1 VVVLLLS
8 AVLVRGI
15 RPTARV
21 NAAIV
26 GVTIGVLVLVI
37 VAGGTAIDT
46 ANWSPYFPFGAV
58 GVLGGAAVVFFAY
71 IGFDIVATTAEETR
85 NPQSDMPVGILGSLA
100 IVTVL
105 YVLVAAVI
113 TGMVPF
119 AELAGETPVAEAFAA
134 VDMPVVTIIVFAGAL
149 LALFKTTLLLM
160 LGQTRVAFAMARDR
174 LLPPWLSRTHPKWQ
188 TPHRLTLIVGVVVA
202 VLAGMVPIGTLADL
216 VNIGTLF
223 AFALVAIGVLVLR
236 RTDPDRER
244 PFRVPL
250 LPVVSV
256 LTVLMS
262 GTLVA
267 TLGATNFIR
276 FGVWLVLGVI
286 VYFAYSRP
294 RSTVGRRG
302 EATA

>member
-1 VVVLLLS
+1 
-8 AVLVRGI
+8 
-15 RPTARV
+15 
-21 NAAIV
+21 
-26 GVTIGVLVLVI
+26 
-37 VAGGTAIDT
+37 
-46 ANWSPYFPFGAV
+46 
-58 GVLGGAAVVFFAY
+58 
-71 IGFDIVATTAEETR
+71 
-85 NPQSDMPVGILGSLA
+85 
-100 IVTVL
+100 
-105 YVLVAAVI
+105 
-113 TGMVPF
+113 
-119 AELAGETPVAEAFAA
+119 
-134 VDMPVVTIIVFAGAL
+134 
-149 LALFKTTLLLM
+149 
-160 LGQTRVAFAMARDR
+160 
-174 LLPPWLSRTHPKWQ
+174 
-188 TPHRLTLIVGVVVA
+188 
-202 VLAGMVPIGTLADL
+202 MVPIGTLADL